1 MGRAAGNV
9 PTMKKAPHP
18 PGSSGFTLLEMM
30 ITITVLAILVG
41 IGVPS
46 FTNIIRTN
54 RMASQTNELLGSF
67 AVARSEAVK
76 RGTLVTVC
84 PANAAQTA
92 CAASDAW
99 SNGWIVFSDTQAPV
113 GQINIGGATPDLIIQ
128 LSPPA
133 SALKI
138 NITNPGVNFLSYR
151 GDGGANM
158 PPPPPPPA
166 PANQTNF
173 IVAPVDCTADSGA
186 RQVQVIAA
194 GRAGATRIACP

>member
-1 MGRAAGNV
+1 
-9 PTMKKAPHP
+9 MKKDP
-18 PGSSGFTLLEMM
+18 PRLRSTGFTLLELM
-30 ITITVLAILVG
+30 ITITVLAIIVG

-54 RMASQTNELLGSF
+54 RLASQTNEMLASF

-76 RGTLVTVC
+76 RGTLVTMC
-84 PANAAQTA
+84 PANAAQNN
-92 CAASDAW
+92 CAGTDVWSD
-99 SNGWIVFSDTQAPV
+99 GWIVFSDTEGTV
-113 GQINIGGATPDLIIQ
+113 GQIDADGTLPDDMIIQ
-128 LSPPA
+128 RSPPP

-138 NITNPGVNFLSYR
+138 NITNTGVTLLSYR

-158 PPPPPPPA
+158 PPPTPPT

-173 IVAPVDCTADSGA
+173 IVAPVDCSADSGA